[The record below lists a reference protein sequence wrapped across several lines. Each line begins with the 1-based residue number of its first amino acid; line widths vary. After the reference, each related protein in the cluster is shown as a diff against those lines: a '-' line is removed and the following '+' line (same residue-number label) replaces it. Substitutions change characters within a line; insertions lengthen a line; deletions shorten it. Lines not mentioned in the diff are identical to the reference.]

1 MNSKYQEI
9 STDIKEASVENNFNL
24 TLTIQRYIELLNE
37 VSKLKFE
44 KNKAISKERYELAAD
59 IKMLEKEKIYR
70 LNNLNRTLHQFYN
83 KMEFNDVDSN
93 LEMDFFEILLTPD
106 ISKLQNTLK
115 SEIYGVT
122 EENLFLRLDL
132 HHKKD
137 EAIQINL
144 TGWKIWI
151 KFLEIRKRRIEEV
164 HGSRKE
170 VRLINKLLGSSSFNK
185 MIFYES
191 DI

>member
-9 STDIKEASVENNFNL
+9 STDIKEASEENNFNL
-24 TLTIQRYIELLNE
+24 TLTIQSYIELLNE

-44 KNKAISKERYELAAD
+44 KNKAISKERYELATD
-59 IKMLEKEKIYR
+59 IKMLEEEKINR

-106 ISKLQNTLK
+106 ISKLQNTIK
-115 SEIYGVT
+115 SEIYGVP
-122 EENLFLRLDL
+122 EENPFLRLDL
-132 HHKKD
+132 HQKMD
-137 EAIQINL
+137 EAIQINI